1 MIAQNKAK
9 TYGFILLGLLLSII
23 WFYPFYLV
31 IVNSFKTKAEIFV
44 NTLSFPAEGTLANYP
59 EAFTALDFIQSF
71 INSVIITVVSI
82 FLICIC
88 TSMAAYALSRRQ
100 GKTSSII
107 YFIFAICMLIPF
119 QSIMIPLVSIFGSFD
134 MLNRAGLMIMYLGL
148 GSSLAVFLYFGAL
161 RGIPKALDEAAI
173 IDGCNRFQVYR
184 YIILPML
191 KPTTVTVIVLN
202 AIWFWNDYLLPSL
215 VINKEGLYTIPL
227 KMFYF
232 FGEYSKQWH
241 LALAALVIG
250 IIPIIVVYM
259 FLQKYIIKGISDGA
273 VK

>member
-44 NTLSFPAEGTLANYP
+44 NTLSFPSEGTLANYP

-100 GKTSSII
+100 GKTSTII

>member
-9 TYGFILLGLLLSII
+9 TYGYILLGFILSIF

-31 IVNSFKTKAEIFV
+31 IVNSFKTKSEIFV
-44 NTLSFPAEGTLANYP
+44 NTLGLPIEATMVNYP
-59 EAFTALDFIQSF
+59 EAFEALEFVQSF
-71 INSVIITVVSI
+71 INSFIITVLSI
-82 FLICIC
+82 LLICIC
-88 TSMAAYALSRRQ
+88 TSMAAYALSRRK
-100 GKTSSII
+100 GKTSSVI

-134 MLNRAGLMIMYLGL
+134 MLNRTGLMIMYLGL

-161 RGIPKALDEAAI
+161 RGIPTALDEAAI

-184 YIILPML
+184 YIILPIL

-215 VINKEGLYTIPL
+215 VINKEGMYTIPL

-241 LALAALVIG
+241 LALAALIIA

-259 FLQKYIIKGISDGA
+259 FLQKYIIKGISEGV

>member
-1 MIAQNKAK
+1 MITRNKTK
-9 TYGFILLGLLLSII
+9 TYGYIFIGLMLSFF

-44 NTLSFPAEGTLANYP
+44 NTLRLPAEATITNYV
-59 EAFTALDFIQSF
+59 EAFIALDFISSF
-71 INSVIITVVSI
+71 FNSLIITVSSI
-82 FLICIC
+82 VLICLF
-88 TSMAAYALSRRQ
+88 TSMAAYALSRRK

-107 YFIFAICMLIPF
+107 YFVFAICMLIPF
-119 QSIMIPLVSIFGSFD
+119 QSIMIPLISIFGSFD
-134 MLNRAGLMIMYLGL
+134 MLNQSGLVIMYLGL
-148 GSSLAVFLYFGAL
+148 ASSLSIILYFGAL
-161 RGIPKALDEAAI
+161 RSIPISLDEAAI
-173 IDGCNRFQVYR
+173 IDGCNRFQVFR
-184 YIILPML
+184 FVIFPML

-215 VINKEGLYTIPL
+215 VINKDGMYTIPL

-241 LALAALVIG
+241 LALAAL
-250 IIPIIVVYM
+250 IIAIVPIIVVYM

>member
-9 TYGFILLGLLLSII
+9 TYGFILLGLFLSII

-44 NTLSFPAEGTLANYP
+44 NTLSFPSEGTLANYP
-59 EAFTALDFIQSF
+59 EAFTALDFVQSF
-71 INSVIITVVSI
+71 INSVVITVVSI

-134 MLNRAGLMIMYLGL
+134 MLNRGGLMIMYLGL

-161 RGIPKALDEAAI
+161 RGIPMALDEAAI

-241 LALAALVIG
+241 LALAALVIA
-250 IIPIIVVYM
+250 IIPIVVVYM
-259 FLQKYIIKGISDGA
+259 FLQKYIIKGISEGA

>member
-1 MIAQNKAK
+1 MITQNKTK
-9 TYGFILLGLLLSII
+9 TYVFILIGILLSLF

-31 IVNSFKTKAEIFV
+31 IVNSFKTKSEIFV
-44 NTLSFPAEGTLANYP
+44 NTLGLPTKATIANYP
-59 EAFTALDFIQSF
+59 EAFVALDFVSSF
-71 INSVIITVVSI
+71 FNSVIITGSSI
-82 FLICIC
+82 LLICIC
-88 TSMAAYALSRRQ
+88 TSMAAYALSRRK
-100 GKTSSII
+100 GKTSTYI

-119 QSIMIPLVSIFGSFD
+119 QSIMIPLISTFGSFD
-134 MLNRAGLMIMYLGL
+134 MLNRGGLMIMYLGL
-148 GSSLAVFLYFGAL
+148 ASSLSIILYFGAL
-161 RGIPKALDEAAI
+161 RGIPITLDEAAI
-173 IDGCNRFQVYR
+173 IDGCNRFQVFR

-215 VINKEGLYTIPL
+215 VINKDGMYTIPL

-241 LALAALVIG
+241 LALAAL
-250 IIPIIVVYM
+250 IIAIVPIIVMYM
-259 FLQKYIIKGISDGA
+259 LLQKYIIKGISDGA

>member
-1 MIAQNKAK
+1 MIHQNRTK
-9 TYGFILLGLLLSII
+9 TYGYIFLGFVLSLI

-31 IVNSFKTKAEIFV
+31 IANSFKTKSEIFV
-44 NTLSFPAEGTLANYP
+44 NTLRLPADPTIANYVD
-59 EAFTALDFIQSF
+59 AFVALDFVKSF
-71 INSVIITVVSI
+71 LNSLIITVLSI
-82 FLICIC
+82 LLICIF
-88 TSMAAYALSRRQ
+88 TSMAAYALSRQ
-100 GKTSSII
+100 KGKASSFI
-107 YFIFAICMLIPF
+107 YFLFAICMLIPF
-119 QSIMIPLVSIFGSFD
+119 QSIMIPLISIFGNFD
-134 MLNRAGLMIMYLGL
+134 MLNRGGLIIMYIGL
-148 GSSLAVFLYFGAL
+148 ASSLSIILYFGAL
-161 RGIPKALDEAAI
+161 RSIPVSLDEAAI
-173 IDGCNRFQVYR
+173 IDGCNRFQVFR

-215 VINKEGLYTIPL
+215 VINKDGMYTIPL

-241 LALAALVIG
+241 LALAALMIA
-250 IIPIIVVYM
+250 IIPIVVVYM